1 MNMAPEKVLCSY
13 QYMES
18 FVNLLRIRNLQGK
31 SNPLSIYIHNSTEH
45 SSKEPIYYLDVKNP
59 PLKGKCSEKVEETA
73 PNIHEEEE
81 SEK

>member
-1 MNMAPEKVLCSY
+1 M
-13 QYMES
+13 
-18 FVNLLRIRNLQGK
+18 NLLRIRSLQGK

-73 PNIHEEEE
+73 PNIHDEEE